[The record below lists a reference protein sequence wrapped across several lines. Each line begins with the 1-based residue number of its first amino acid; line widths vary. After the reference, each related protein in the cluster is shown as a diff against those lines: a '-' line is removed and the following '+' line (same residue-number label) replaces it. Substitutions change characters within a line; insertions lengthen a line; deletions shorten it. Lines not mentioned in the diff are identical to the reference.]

1 MKYNLARSIGLKEP
15 PDGYTPEEVELEVLI
30 ANNTIETLYAKL
42 PTSRMKFIVAAHFEL
57 GYPQEVVA
65 EILGIKQPTLFEEIE
80 LIKMVLNGYKYK
92 PRKFKDEVST
102 EDVLAVIASMAV
114 HKKES

>member
-1 MKYNLARSIGLKEP
+1 MKYKLAKAIGINEP
-15 PDGYTPEEVELEVLI
+15 PDGYTTEEVQLEMLI

-92 PRKFKDEVST
+92 PRKFRDEVTT
-102 EDVLAVIASMAV
+102 EDVLAMIASMAIYQ
-114 HKKES
+114 KDS